1 MDGATTFLERV
12 CAALQ
17 AADVDYAV
25 AGGHA
30 VALHGAVR
38 GSIDVDV
45 VLRWTKRTLERAEAA
60 LGGMGLVSRLPVT
73 AASVFDNR
81 DEYIQRRNMIA
92 WNFHNPRNPVEQVDI
107 LITHDLAAAHAV
119 EIEAESGPVRV
130 LAIDDLIAMKRES
143 DRVQDAADVHALERL
158 R

>member
-45 VLRWTKRTLERAEAA
+45 VLRWTKRTLERAE
-60 LGGMGLVSRLPVT
+60 GGMGLVSRLPVT

-81 DEYIQRRNMIA
+81 DEYIHRRNMIA
-92 WNFHNPRNPVEQVDI
+92 WNFHNPRNRIEQVDI
-107 LITHDLAAAHAV
+107 LITHDLAAVDAV
-119 EIEAESGPVRV
+119 EI
-130 LAIDDLIAMKRES
+130 
-143 DRVQDAADVHALERL
+143 
-158 R
+158 